1 MSTRRC
7 EARACARECVGE
19 RYSVCVCLR
28 EVLHVDVPHRAPVRH
43 LTIHVGILYVPY
55 TLDCPIHVGL
65 SYTRWT
71 VLCTL
76 YTLDCLIHV
85 GRSQPGWTV
94 LYTLDCLILGDFPV
108 LHVDVPHRAPVRHFT
123 TPASRLKRNDLAQ
136 TTGNEATEGK

>member
-1 MSTRRC
+1 MV
-7 EARACARECVGE
+7 EAVEGVVE
-19 RYSVCVCLR
+19 LV
-28 EVLHVDVPHRAPVRH
+28 EVVHVDVPHRAPIRH

-55 TLDCPIHVGL
+55 TLDCP
-65 SYTRWT
+65 
-71 VLCTL
+71 
-76 YTLDCLIHV
+76 IHV